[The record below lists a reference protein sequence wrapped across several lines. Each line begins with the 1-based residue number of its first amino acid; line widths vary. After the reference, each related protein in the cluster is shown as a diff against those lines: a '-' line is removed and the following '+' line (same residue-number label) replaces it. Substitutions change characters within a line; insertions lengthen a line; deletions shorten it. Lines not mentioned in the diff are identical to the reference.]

1 MPALGLYWYP
11 LWRRHP
17 TPIPSLSQSYPSP
30 IPVYNVYPSIIFRSS
45 SLTVRLFLMEMG

>member
-1 MPALGLYWYP
+1 MHALGVFMVSPWH
-11 LWRRHP
+11 RHP
-17 TPIPSLSQSYPSP
+17 TAIPSLSQSYPSP